1 MVSLNS
7 SADLCRVK
15 DAVPEEEEQRRLE
28 RGEVESES
36 GLSDSED
43 EEVLDT
49 ASVDTETTCTP
60 TSSQSAAT
68 TLKVPEKEATLASTG
83 AVAKTL
89 LHELKGLA
97 SAESLAVLARGSA
110 LSAVRPTGCPEQKNQ
125 DELNVTGCQDAWL
138 RGAAQ
143 RLAEEA
149 SQLRTERLAD
159 AIGAF
164 ADLTVRLEASS
175 GLIQRWAGR
184 PASLPPKALLLRA
197 LVEKF

>member
-15 DAVPEEEEQRRLE
+15 DAVPGDVDESAFSDVSEADDPAYVWVNERPRFGPAREAQKAAYKEKKRLEELERQKRIEEAIRRREEEEQRRLE

-110 LSAVRPTGCPEQKNQ
+110 LSAVRSLKN
-125 DELNVTGCQDAWL
+125 
-138 RGAAQ
+138 
-143 RLAEEA
+143 
-149 SQLRTERLAD
+149 
-159 AIGAF
+159 
-164 ADLTVRLEASS
+164 
-175 GLIQRWAGR
+175 
-184 PASLPPKALLLRA
+184 
-197 LVEKF
+197 